1 MTELVAAPLDT
12 KACPV
17 CGETIKA
24 AALKC
29 RFCSEDLEAFSRK
42 RAAET
47 EREFFAGSPSMLYSF
62 GEYVAVFLTLG
73 LATPAFWIRKASTK
87 YRITSQRI
95 QIERGL
101 LSKTRHNIELFRID
115 DYEFLR
121 PLGMR
126 VVGKAALRLKSTDR
140 DVPSL
145 VIAGVGNLE
154 DLAETLRECTLV
166 ERERRGIKVWAN
178 A

>member
-1 MTELVAAPLDT
+1 MTEVVASRSDT

-29 RFCSEDLEAFSRK
+29 RFCGEDLEAFARR
-42 RAAET
+42 RAAAT
-47 EREFFAGSPSMLYSF
+47 EREFFTGSPSMLYSF
-62 GEYVAVFLTLG
+62 GEYAAAVLTLG
-73 LATPAFWIRKASTK
+73 LATPVFWIRKASTK

-101 LSKTRHNIELFRID
+101 LSKTRHNIELFRVD
-115 DYEFLR
+115 DYEYLR

-126 VVGKAALRLKSTDR
+126 LVGKSALRLKSTDR
-140 DVPSL
+140 DVPEM
-145 VIAGVGNLE
+145 VIAGVPNLE
-154 DLAETLRECTLV
+154 RLAETLRECTLV